1 MRVVLHHRIGNELE
15 QRLRAY
21 SPIWLDLTV
30 IGEANEALR
39 PDALRQADV
48 LLHVLY
54 PVTAAIMNSA
64 PQLRLIQKVG
74 VGVDAIDRVAAG
86 ARGIRVTNM
95 PGTNSRAVAEMTLSL
110 MLTVLRRIVMLD
122 KATREGTGWSLASDT
137 LDRGGEISGRVVG
150 LVGFGAIPRML
161 APVLGAL
168 GARVIYH
175 SRVPAAGAQAEWRS
189 LRALLAESDI
199 VSLHVPLAPD
209 TRTLIGAAALESM
222 KPDAI
227 LINTSRGG
235 LVDES
240 ALFEALSSGRLQGAG
255 LDVYAVEPVGPPNP
269 LLALP
274 NVVAT
279 PHVAWLT
286 PETWT
291 RSWALAVENCA
302 RLRDGRELLN
312 QV

>member
-1 MRVVLHHRIGNELE
+1 MQAVLHHRISN
-15 QRLRAY
+15 RLAQHMRNI
-21 SPIWLDLTV
+21 SPAWLDLTIV
-30 IGEANEALR
+30 EEAGEAHLGALR
-39 PDALRQADV
+39 HADV
-48 LLHVLY
+48 LLHVLH
-54 PVTAAIMNSA
+54 PVTAALMDSA
-64 PQLRLIQKVG
+64 PGLRLIQKVG
-74 VGVDAIDRVAAG
+74 VGVDAIDRVAAA

-110 MLTVLRRIVMLD
+110 MLAVLRRIVVLD
-122 KATREGTGWSLASDT
+122 KATREGMGWALSPDT
-137 LDRGGEISGRVVG
+137 LDLGGEISGRAVG
-150 LVGFGAIPRML
+150 LVGYGAIPRLL

-175 SRVPAAGAQAEWRS
+175 SRSPAAEAPEGWRS
-189 LRALLAESDI
+189 LAALLSESDI
-199 VSLHVPLAPD
+199 VSLHVPLTPD
-209 TRTLIGAAALESM
+209 TRALIGAAALASM
-222 KPDAI
+222 KPGAI

-240 ALFEALSSGRLQGAG
+240 ALMDALESGRLQGAG
-255 LDVYAVEPVGPPNP
+255 LDVHAAEPLHYPNP
-269 LLALP
+269 LLGLS
-274 NVVAT
+274 NVVVT

-291 RSWALAVENCA
+291 RSWALAIENCV